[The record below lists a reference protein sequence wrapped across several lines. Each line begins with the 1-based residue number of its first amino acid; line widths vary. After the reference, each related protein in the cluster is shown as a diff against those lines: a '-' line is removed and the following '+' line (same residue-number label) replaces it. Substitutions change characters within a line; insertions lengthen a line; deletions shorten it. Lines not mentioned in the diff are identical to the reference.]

1 MLPAVERY
9 TAALLREKEAALR
22 EVAAG
27 WAHMGPNFDDS
38 WRKVGPVVAAAT
50 MAAQLEVAKLATDYV
65 PAVLATTAPRASIP
79 DYEPDLK
86 SWQGTAGDGR
96 PVETLAAGAVIH
108 SKSAVGRGLTV
119 PQALAAG
126 GSWLATA
133 TQTVLADTHRGVEQM
148 GAHSRRVD
156 RYVRM
161 IVGRTTC
168 GRCVIL
174 AGKIYRTS
182 EAFDRHPNCDCEH
195 IPVAENVAGDLATSP
210 SDYLDSL
217 DDDELAKALGSKANA
232 EAYRDGADVN
242 QLVNAYRQRGDVRKA
257 QMWGR
262 SVSYTTEGMTKRGW
276 AYKRMTGG
284 RTQVRL
290 MPSSIYEIAK
300 DRDDAIRLLRV
311 YGWIL

>member
-1 MLPAVERY
+1 MIPAVREY
-9 TAALLREKEAALR
+9 TAQLEREKLAAL
-22 EVAAG
+22 G
-27 WAHMGPNFDDS
+27 S
-38 WRKVGPVVAAAT
+38 VAAAWARMSPDFDPSWKAIGPAVT
-50 MAAQLEVAKLATDYV
+50 AVTLAAQLEVARLANEYV
-65 PAVLATTAPRASIP
+65 PAVLATTAPGAAAAQ
-79 DYEPDLK
+79 YEPSLRA
-86 SWQGTAGDGR
+86 WQGTAGDGR
-96 PVETLAAGAVIH
+96 PVETLAAGAVVQA
-108 SKSAVGRGLTV
+108 KLGVQRGLTV
-119 PQALAAG
+119 PQALGSAG
-126 GSWLATA
+126 RWLDGAVS
-133 TQTVLADTHRGVEQM
+133 TVLADTHRGVEQM
-148 GAHSRRVD
+148 GAHSRRVE

-161 IVGRTTC
+161 IVGRHTC

-174 AGKIYRTS
+174 AGKIYRTA
-182 EAFDRHPNCDCEH
+182 EAFDRHPECDCEH
-195 IPVAENVAGDLATSP
+195 IPVAENVAGDLTTSP

-242 QLVNAYRQRGDVRKA
+242 QLINAYRQRGDVRKA

-284 RTQVRL
+284 RTQARL